1 MNALH
6 NTKRFMMLLAI
17 TTLSGCSMLSPVKS
31 DYTEYVI
38 NAMPDSTGKGYGR
51 GTLYIA
57 PITAAALYNT
67 DQMAYTSHLYQV
79 EYFAKNKWSE
89 PPAKMLQPL
98 VLQTLQKTHYFHA
111 VTSAT
116 VAVNTDYVLNIELL
130 ELRHIFTSCSSYVV
144 VKVNAEMINAKT
156 GRIIAS
162 KKISTEVSAHYPTP
176 FSGVIAANQATAAML
191 AKLAAFTRS
200 AAR

>member
-1 MNALH
+1 MKALH
-6 NTKRFMMLLAI
+6 NTQRLLMLLAA
-17 TTLSGCSMLSPVKS
+17 TTLSACSMFSPVKS
-31 DYTEYVI
+31 NYTEYVI
-38 NAMPDSTGKGYGR
+38 NAMPDSAGKGYGR

-57 PITAAALYNT
+57 PITAAALYDT
-67 DQMAYTSHLYQV
+67 DQMAYTNHLYQV
-79 EYFAKNKWSE
+79 EYFAKNKWAE
-89 PPAKMLQPL
+89 PPTKMLQPL

-116 VAVNTDYVLNIELL
+116 TAVNTDYVLNIELL
-130 ELRHIFTSCSSYVV
+130 ELRQIFTTCSSYVI
-144 VKVNAEMINAKT
+144 VKVNAEMINTST

-162 KKISTEVSAHYPTP
+162 KKITTQTPAHYPTP